1 MRSKQHPFFALRG
14 LCFGAAVLASD
25 VGAAEPERTDEREL
39 PTVQVTGSSIPRIEA
54 EGPVPVEVITETEIR
69 RTGAATINELL
80 RSLPVVDFN
89 DAGELSPDSPSGSG
103 TARIRM
109 RGLTENDVLVLLNGR
124 RLPRNALA
132 DASGAAD
139 AVDVNMIPLAAIER
153 VEIFKG
159 GASAIYGADALAGV
173 VNFITRSDYQ
183 GVAAR
188 TGGGISAAG
197 DGAEYQLGLTAGI
210 GDLARDRY
218 NLTVILDGYKRDPIY
233 RRDRSSSASADFR
246 ARGGGDERSVFAPEG
261 NLLDADFAFTGQT
274 VRPCPAERT
283 SDGLCRYD
291 FNADILTA
299 YNGARRGSLTLLGE
313 ARLAPQLQASGE
325 LVYSQTRN
333 HFENHPTPDIFAA
346 ADGSVYAGRFMQGGP
361 RITERESELVQL
373 GGGLQGGWGDLAQ
386 ALRWDVHYSYG
397 RSTVSNRESNVF
409 DSETFYPAVLDGS
422 LDPTRAD
429 NDPALVDSLRISPE
443 RRARYSLNSIDAKLT
458 GLLGEWGERRVDFAV
473 GAQYLGERLSDQ
485 PDPLSQAGRVVGSVQ
500 QAAVDAGR
508 DAFALFAELDAQ
520 LAPSLEA
527 QLAARYDRYPDE
539 SRTSPKLALLY
550 RPLDAL
556 ALRGSYARSFRAPG
570 LKQLYGGQEQGAIT
584 IEDPAW
590 CAAQGVT
597 ACEVPAYQVVGA
609 NADLKAETGS
619 TLSLGATW
627 QVWRDLSIGLD
638 WWQLRKKDAIGTK
651 SLEQALA
658 DGDWQ
663 QDGGFYYVDQRNRNV
678 AATRVEGI
686 DLDLRFAWRLPGAWS
701 LSLRD
706 ALTRYLQLEEQL
718 TADSPWGDRLGTY
731 ATPRWR
737 NVLGATLGREAWAIT
752 AALRTTGGFSDSDAY
767 LPHLADTPQV
777 GAFEELDLN
786 LDYHPRDG
794 FSFSAGVRNL
804 LDRTPPFSNQNA
816 SGASYTQ
823 MGFAEIYSNRGRFF
837 YLRAEYA
844 FQ

>member
-1 MRSKQHPFFALRG
+1 MWSMARPVVALRS
-14 LCFGAAVLASD
+14 LWFGAAVLATE
-25 VGAAEPERTDEREL
+25 VGAAAPEQDVAREL
-39 PTVQVTGSSIPRIEA
+39 PTVNVTGSSIPRIDA
-54 EGPVPVEVITETEIR
+54 EGAVPVEVITATEIR

-89 DAGELSPDSPSGSG
+89 DAGELSPDSPAGSG
-103 TARIRM
+103 TTRIRM
-109 RGLTENDVLVLLNGR
+109 RGLSENDVLVLLNGR

-153 VEIFKG
+153 VEILKG
-159 GASAIYGADALAGV
+159 GASAIYGADAVAGV

-188 TGGGISAAG
+188 VGGGISAAG

-210 GDLARDRY
+210 GNLAQDRY
-218 NLTVILDGYKRDPIY
+218 NLTLILDGFKRDPIY
-233 RRDRSSSASADFR
+233 RKDRDSSATADFR

-261 NLLDADFAFTGQT
+261 NLLDSDYAFTGQT
-274 VRPCPAERT
+274 VRPCPPERS

-291 FNADILTA
+291 FNADVLTA
-299 YNGARRGSLTLLGE
+299 YNGARRGSVMLLGE
-313 ARLAPQLQASGE
+313 ARLPAQLQASGE

-333 HFENHPTPDIFAA
+333 HFENHPTPDIFTA
-346 ADGSVYAGRFMQGGP
+346 ADGSLYAGRFMQGGL
-361 RITERESELVQL
+361 RTTDRESELLQL
-373 GGGLQGGWGDLAQ
+373 GAGLQGGFGDPMR
-386 ALRWDVHYSYG
+386 ALRWDVHYGYG
-397 RSTVSNRESNVF
+397 RSTVSNREYNVF
-409 DSETFYPAVLDGS
+409 DSETFYPAVADGR
-422 LDPTRAD
+422 LDPTSED

-443 RRARYSLNSIDAKLT
+443 RRARYSLNTIDAKLS
-458 GLLGEWGERRVDFAV
+458 GLLGEWNGSSLDFAV
-473 GAQYLGERLSDQ
+473 GAQYLGEKLVDQ
-485 PDPLSQAGRVVGSVQ
+485 PDALTQAGRVIGSLQ

-520 LAPSLEA
+520 ITSQLEA

-539 SRTSPKLALLY
+539 SRTSPKIALLY

-570 LKQLYGGQEQGAIT
+570 LKQLYGGQELGAIT
-584 IEDPAW
+584 IQDPAW
-590 CAAQGVT
+590 CAAQGIVS
-597 ACEVPAYQVVGA
+597 CDVPAYQVVGA
-609 NADLKAETGS
+609 NEDLKAETGS

-627 QVWRDLSIGLD
+627 QAWRELSIGLD
-638 WWQLRKKDAIGTK
+638 WWQVRKKDAVGTK
-651 SLEQALA
+651 SMEQALA

-663 QDGGFYYVDQRNRNV
+663 EEGGFVYVDQRNRNV
-678 AATRVEGI
+678 AATHVQGV
-686 DLDLRFAWRLPGAWS
+686 DLDLRFAWQLPGAWM

-706 ALTRYLQLEEQL
+706 AFTRYLQLEEQL
-718 TADSPWGDRLGTY
+718 NPESEWGDRLGTY

-737 NVLGATLGREAWAIT
+737 NVLGATLAREAWAVT

-767 LPHLADTPQV
+767 LPHPEGTPHV

-786 LDYHPRDG
+786 LDYHPRSG
-794 FSFSAGVRNL
+794 LMLSAGVRNL
-804 LDRTPPFSNQNA
+804 LDREPPFSTQNA
-816 SGASYTQ
+816 SGAAYSQ

-837 YLRAEYA
+837 YLRAEYS